1 MNNGATGVSPVPP
14 GGDARL
20 STNRLGK
27 GVLLKRFKDKQVD
40 RDWLNTN
47 FPCMMACPA
56 HTNAG
61 RYVAL
66 IAEGRFEEAYKFAR
80 DPNPLASI
88 CGRVCAHPCETAC
101 RRGDIDRP
109 IAIRALKR
117 FLTERHGP
125 ESKHPVDINAG
136 RGQNRLP
143 FKVAVVGGGPVGLSA
158 AHDLALMGYSVT
170 IFEAAPVAGGMLYL
184 GIPEYRLPRDVVE
197 AQVREILATGDI
209 TLKLNQAAG
218 RDFTVSDLRHQGFDA
233 VLVAVGAHRSR
244 DLTIPGV
251 DLDGVYK
258 GIDFLLNVNLGYK
271 FTIGK
276 KVIVIGGGN
285 VAMDVARS
293 AAREVVRQ
301 HVAGVEDLEP
311 SLESVS
317 AVATKEMVDVSL
329 SALRLGAQEV
339 HLVCLEKREEM
350 PAALEEIEEAET
362 EGIVMHPGL
371 GPKRM
376 IGKDGKVVALE
387 TLKTKWVFDQNRR
400 FNPAF
405 YEGSETQLDCD
416 TIIMAVGQAP
426 NLDFLKPED
435 GVELSPRGLIAVNP
449 QTLMTSASGI
459 FAGGDCVFGPRLII
473 DSVADGK
480 RAAVGIDEFL
490 RGEKHPEPIVEVE
503 VFKRH
508 SMPLEL
514 LDLVRPPIPM
524 LPVERRTGVT
534 EVEVGYDARSAMEE
548 AQRCLHCWVNTVF
561 EGVPEDGSM
570 CILCGGCVDV
580 CPENCL
586 QLVSLDRIQFE
597 PETVQQ
603 IREHQELFGVE
614 FDEVAADELGIVT
627 GSAML
632 KDETRCIRCGLCA
645 ARCPVG
651 TITME
656 SYSLVS
662 AERTGLI
669 SVESIDGP
677 LRPKSPVMAGGP
689 R

>member
-1 MNNGATGVSPVPP
+1 M
-14 GGDARL
+14 
-20 STNRLGK
+20 
-27 GVLLKRFKDKQVD
+27 LKRFKTKKVD
-40 RDWLNTN
+40 GDWLNTN

-61 RYVAL
+61 RYVGL

-101 RRGDIDRP
+101 RRGEIDRP
-109 IAIRALKR
+109 ISIRALKR
-117 FLTERHGP
+117 FLTERYGP
-125 ESKHPVDINAG
+125 ESKHPIDINVG
-136 RGQNRLP
+136 RTQKKLP

-158 AHDLALMGYSVT
+158 AHDLALMGYAVT

-197 AQVREILATGDI
+197 AQVREIIATGDI
-209 TLKLNQAAG
+209 TLKLNHAAG
-218 RDFTVSDLRHQGFDA
+218 KDFTISDLRRQGFDA

-251 DLDGVYK
+251 DLDGVHK

-293 AAREVVRQ
+293 AAREVLRQ
-301 HVAGVEDLEP
+301 HASGVQDLEP
-311 SLESVS
+311 SQENVS
-317 AVATKEMVDVSL
+317 AVATREMVDISL
-329 SALRLGAQEV
+329 SALRMGAREV
-339 HLVCLEKREEM
+339 DIVCLERRDEM
-350 PAALEEIEEAET
+350 PAALEEIEEAEA
-362 EGIVMHPGL
+362 EGIVMYPGL

-376 IGKDGKVVALE
+376 LGKDGKVVGLE
-387 TLKTKWVFDQNRR
+387 TLKTKWVFDQNKR

-405 YEGSETQLDCD
+405 YEGSESQIECD
-416 TIIMAVGQAP
+416 TIIMAIGQAP
-426 NLDFLKPED
+426 RLDFLKPED
-435 GVELSPRGLIAVNP
+435 GVELSPRALIAVNP

-480 RAAVGIDEFL
+480 RAAIGIDEFL
-490 RGEKHPEPIVEVE
+490 RKEKHPEPIIEVE
-503 VFKRH
+503 VFQRH
-508 SMPLEL
+508 AMPLDFL
-514 LDLVRPPIPM
+514 NINRQAIPM
-524 LPVERRTGVT
+524 LPLDRRTGVT
-534 EVEVGYDARSAMEE
+534 EVEIGYDAESAMEE
-548 AQRCLHCWVNTVF
+548 ANRCLHCWVNTVF
-561 EGVPEDGSM
+561 EGYEEDGTS

-586 QLVSLDRIQFE
+586 ELVSLDRIEFT
-597 PETVQQ
+597 PETVQH
-603 IREHQELFGVE
+603 IRDNQECFGVE
-614 FDEVAADELGIVT
+614 LNEVAAEELGVVT

-645 ARCPVG
+645 MRCPVG

-656 SYSLVS
+656 SYNLIP
-662 AERTGLI
+662 AEPTGLI
-669 SVESIDGP
+669 SVETIDAGA
-677 LRPKSPVMAGGP
+677 RPKALAGGVK

>member
-1 MNNGATGVSPVPP
+1 MERRASRPSRRAGTPGAPRTYWGI
-14 GGDARL
+14 A
-20 STNRLGK
+20 
-27 GVLLKRFKDKQVD
+27 VLLKRFKDKKVD

-61 RYVAL
+61 RYVTL
-66 IAEGRFEEAYKFAR
+66 IGEGRFEEAYKFAR

-125 ESKHPVDINAG
+125 ESKHPVDIDAG
-136 RGQNRLP
+136 RGQKKLP

-197 AQVREILATGDI
+197 AQVREILAAGDI

-218 RDFTVSDLRHQGFDA
+218 RDFMVSDLRHQGFDA
-233 VLVAVGAHRSR
+233 VLIAVGAHRSR

-317 AVATKEMVDVSL
+317 AVATREMVDVSL

-387 TLKTKWVFDQNRR
+387 TLKTKWVFDQNKR

-405 YEGSETQLDCD
+405 YEGSETQLECD

-459 FAGGDCVFGPRLII
+459 FGGGDCVFGPRLII

-490 RGEKHPEPIVEVE
+490 RGRKHPEPIVEVE
-503 VFKRH
+503 VFKRY
-508 SMPLEL
+508 SMPLDL
-514 LDLVRPPIPM
+514 LDLTRPPIPM
-524 LPVERRTGVT
+524 LPLERRTGVT
-534 EVEVGYDARSAMEE
+534 EVEVGYDAQSAMEE

-561 EGVPEDGSM
+561 EGIPEDGSM

-656 SYSLVS
+656 SYNLAS
-662 AERTGLI
+662 AEATGLI
-669 SVESIDGP
+669 SIEAIDGP

>member
-1 MNNGATGVSPVPP
+1 M
-14 GGDARL
+14 
-20 STNRLGK
+20 
-27 GVLLKRFKDKQVD
+27 LKRYKDKKVD

-125 ESKHPVDINAG
+125 ESKHPVDINAR

-209 TLKLNQAAG
+209 TLKLNHAAG
-218 RDFTVSDLRHQGFDA
+218 RDFMISDLRHQGFDA
-233 VLVAVGAHRSR
+233 VLIAVGAHRSR

-311 SLESVS
+311 SLENVS

-339 HLVCLEKREEM
+339 HLVCLEKRDDM

-387 TLKTKWVFDQNRR
+387 TLKTKWVFDQNQR

-405 YEGSETQLDCD
+405 YEGSETQLECD

-449 QTLMTSASGI
+449 QTLMTSANGI

-480 RAAVGIDEFL
+480 RAAVGIDEFV
-490 RGEKHPEPIVEVE
+490 RGRKHPEPMIEVE
-503 VFKRH
+503 VFKRY

-514 LDLVRPPIPM
+514 LDLARPPVPM
-524 LPVERRTGVT
+524 LPLERRTGVT
-534 EVEVGYDARSAMEE
+534 EVEVGYDAESAMEE

-561 EGVPEDGSM
+561 EGTPEDGSM

-580 CPENCL
+580 CPEDCL

-597 PETVQQ
+597 PEAVQQ
-603 IREHQELFGVE
+603 VREHQELFGVE
-614 FDEVAADELGIVT
+614 LDALAADELGIVT

-656 SYSLVS
+656 SYNLVS
-662 AERTGLI
+662 AEPTGLI
-669 SVESIDGP
+669 SLEAIDGP
-677 LRPKSPVMAGGP
+677 LRPKAAVTAGGP